1 MILPG
6 IGTWTNRQEAIDPLV
21 VGQAATHA
29 QEVGIE
35 RSGPL
40 VPLVQ
45 VATGGIGL
53 PDLQQRVGQR
63 RALLVKHAARHDDTL
78 ADSLAASASVARQVG
93 VLRRDGA
100 DNRAGT

>member
-6 IGTWTNRQEAIDPLV
+6 IGTRTNRQKAIDPLII
-21 VGQAATHA
+21 GQAAAHA

-53 PDLQQRVGQR
+53 PDLQQRVEQR
-63 RALLVKHAARHDDTL
+63 RALLIEHAARHDDAL

-93 VLRRDGA
+93 ILWRNGA
-100 DNRAGT
+100 